1 MDGERSAWRFVAWGF
16 VCAVA
21 ATAAYWRALSLPL
34 ISDDYLVIWLA
45 RGYGEPGG
53 WANLW
58 GDALYRCRAT
68 FMILTHFM
76 DRWFGVHDLPYNVAS
91 LILHIANCWLIL
103 GLASWDRVG
112 WRLAIPAA
120 LFFATRQGHQEAVI
134 WYSAMPD
141 QLVLLFGLAAI
152 HALLRDRRSLVW
164 LFYLLALASKESA
177 VALAGLFALVW
188 LALGVPWRTVALRT
202 LPFVVVAAAYFAT
215 GYLDRSTHLHYN
227 DGTFSLSAPFPW
239 IAARSMS
246 RALWVAGWVALAALA
261 WRRSRK
267 LWTVAGLGLAW
278 MAIALLP
285 YSFLT
290 YMPFVPSRHTYVAG
304 VGVAFVAAA
313 GFAALR
319 EKTRPGFAVATAVAI
334 LLGNTVYLWTRKHE
348 QFVERARP
356 TEIVVDALRD
366 HRGPVEVECFPYP
379 THVAEMAIELHY
391 GAKRDVRFTC
401 GEKGEFHVRRY

>member
-1 MDGERSAWRFVAWGF
+1 MDGERSARRFVIWGAI
-16 VCAVA
+16 CALA
-21 ATAAYWRALSLPL
+21 AVAAYWRALSLPL

-53 WANLW
+53 WSNLW

-76 DRWFGVHDLPYNVAS
+76 DRWFGVADLPYNLAS
-91 LILHIANCWLIL
+91 LLLHIANCLLIL
-103 GLASWDRVG
+103 ALASWDRIG

-120 LFFATRQGHQEAVI
+120 IFFAMRQGHQEAVI

-141 QLVLLFGLAAI
+141 QLVLLFGLAAVQ
-152 HALLRDRRSLVW
+152 ALLRDRLALVW

-177 VALAGLFALVW
+177 VSLTGFFALIW
-188 LALGVPWRTVALRT
+188 FARGTPWKTVALRT
-202 LPFVVVAAAYFAT
+202 APFAAAAVVYFAAS
-215 GYLDRSTHLHYN
+215 YLDRSTHLHYN

-261 WRRSRK
+261 WRRSRE
-267 LWTVAGLGLAW
+267 LWIAAAFGLIW

-285 YSFLT
+285 YSFLM
-290 YMPFVPSRHTYVAG
+290 YMPFVPSRHTYIAG
-304 VGVAFVAAA
+304 VGVSLIAAA
-313 GFAALR
+313 GFVALR
-319 EKTRPGFAVATAVAI
+319 ERTRPPVAVAAAAAI
-334 LLGNTVYLWTRKHE
+334 LLGNAAYLWTRKHE

-356 TEIVVDALRD
+356 TEVVVDAVRD
-366 HRGPVEVECFPYP
+366 RRGTVEVECFPYP
-379 THVAEMAIELHY
+379 THVADMAIELHY
-391 GAKRDVRFTC
+391 GEKRDVRYTC
-401 GEKGEFHVRRY
+401 GEKREFRVRTN